1 MKKALLFLY
10 FLLFI
15 LILSGNILESTSLV
29 QYSMYAVI
37 PVLLAYYLVSR
48 SGKPDRIAWFLILG
62 LVCSWL
68 GDWFIFN
75 YKNLDIQYGF
85 IVFIGV
91 HVFYSFAFF
100 LSRNKERSED
110 VGPVVYSRIVLLIM
124 VGLAVI
130 YILYPMLG
138 DMMWLVLV
146 YMSALI
152 IMAIAAL
159 TRRGYTSQ
167 SSFVQGYSGS
177 LLFIMSASMLGI
189 HTLLDPIPYGRAV
202 ITGIYLLGQFLI
214 VNGVV
219 RHLPEKN

>member
-10 FLLFI
+10 FLLFMM
-15 LILSGNILESTSLV
+15 ILSGNILESTSLV

-75 YKNLDIQYGF
+75 YKSLDIQYGF
-85 IVFIGV
+85 IVFAGV

-138 DMMWLVLV
+138 DMMWLVLI

-152 IMAIAAL
+152 IMGIAAL

-189 HTLLDPIPYGRAV
+189 HTLLDPIPYGGAV